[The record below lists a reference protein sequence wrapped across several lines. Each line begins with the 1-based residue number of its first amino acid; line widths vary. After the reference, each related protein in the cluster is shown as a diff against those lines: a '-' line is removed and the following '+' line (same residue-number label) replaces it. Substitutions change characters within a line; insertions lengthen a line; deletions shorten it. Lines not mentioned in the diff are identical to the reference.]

1 MREAG
6 ITHVAVLTGDTRAT
20 GAAIARAVGADSVLA
35 ELLPEEKAAA
45 VCDLRQRYG
54 PVVMVGDGVNDAP
67 ALATADVGIAMG
79 AAGTDVALETA
90 DIALMGDDLNG
101 VAEALELSRRTSG
114 VIRQNIGLSL
124 VTKLVA
130 LVLAAF
136 GFVNLW
142 IAVAADMG
150 TSLAVTLNGMRL
162 ALPRPRKE

>member
-1 MREAG
+1 
-6 ITHVAVLTGDTRAT
+6 
-20 GAAIARAVGADSVLA
+20 
-35 ELLPEEKAAA
+35 
-45 VCDLRQRYG
+45 
-54 PVVMVGDGVNDAP
+54 MVGDGVNDAP

-101 VAEALELSRRTSG
+101 VAEALMLSRRTVG
-114 VIRQNIGLSL
+114 VIRQNVGLSI
-124 VTKLVA
+124 VTKMLA
-130 LVLAAF
+130 LVLAAL

-162 ALPRPRKE
+162 ALPKPLALRAVMRNNAERRVVSGHGAAD